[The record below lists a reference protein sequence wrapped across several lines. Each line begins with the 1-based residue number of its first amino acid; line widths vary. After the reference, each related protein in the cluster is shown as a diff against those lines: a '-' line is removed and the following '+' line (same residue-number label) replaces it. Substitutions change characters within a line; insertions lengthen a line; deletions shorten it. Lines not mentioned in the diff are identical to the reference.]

1 MTPPAWPAPHRST
14 PCDGSVAVPGSKSL
28 TNRALVLAAL
38 ADEPSVISRP
48 LVSRDTELM
57 AAALTQLGA
66 AVDTSDARSWNVTP
80 GSTGADDPVDID
92 CGLAGTVMRFA
103 PAVAALG
110 SAPVRFDGD
119 PRARQR
125 PMDTTIAGLRALG
138 VSVREED
145 APGALPFTVQGG
157 SVGGAPLDG
166 GTVRIDASASSQF
179 VSALLL
185 VGPRLRDGL
194 DLVHVGA
201 SVPSQ
206 PHIDMTVTELRR
218 RGVQVE
224 VDRGLDTGTPRWSV
238 RPGPIDGLDVEI
250 EPDLSNAGP
259 FVAAALVT
267 AGRIRVEH
275 WPTTTDQAGDHWPA
289 IVEAFGGRAARD
301 GDDLVVE
308 GPEELRGVDLDLHDV
323 GELTP
328 VVAAIA
334 ALAGSPSTLTG
345 IAHLRGHETDRLS
358 ALATEINAL
367 GGHVTELD
375 DGLRIEPRP
384 LHGGVFGTHHDH
396 RMAHAAVVLG
406 LRVADLQVEDIATTS
421 KTWAEFADVWQ
432 LAMGAPA

>member
-1 MTPPAWPAPHRST
+1 M
-14 PCDGSVAVPGSKSL
+14 AVPGSKSL

-38 ADEPSVISRP
+38 ADTPSTISRP

-57 AAALTQLGA
+57 AEALTRLGA
-66 AVDTSDARSWNVTP
+66 SVDTDDGDAWRVSPLQDQDVSDLVE
-80 GSTGADDPVDID
+80 ID

-110 SAPVRFDGD
+110 SAAVRFDGD

-125 PMDTTIAGLRALG
+125 PMDATIAGLRALG
-138 VSVREED
+138 VEVRED
-145 APGALPFTVQGG
+145 DVIGALPFTVSGG
-157 SVGGAPLDG
+157 SLDG
-166 GTVRIDASASSQF
+166 GTVQIDASASSQF

-185 VGPRLRDGL
+185 VGARLRQGL

-201 SVPSQ
+201 SLPSQ

-218 RGVQVE
+218 RGVQVD
-224 VDRGLDTGTPRWSV
+224 VDRARPRWSV

-267 AGRIRVEH
+267 AGRARIQH
-275 WPTTTDQAGDHWPA
+275 WPDTTDQAGDHWPR

-308 GPEELRGVDLDLHDV
+308 GPDVLLGVDLDLHDV

-334 ALAGSPSTLTG
+334 ALASGPSTLTG
-345 IAHLRGHETDRLS
+345 VAHLRGHETDRLA

-367 GGHVTELD
+367 GGEVSELA
-375 DGLRIEPRP
+375 DGLRIVPRP
-384 LHGGVFGTHHDH
+384 LHGGVFGTYHDH
-396 RMAHAAVVLG
+396 RMAHAAVVVG
-406 LRVADLQVEDIATTS
+406 LRVTDLRVEDIAATA
-421 KTWAEFADVWQ
+421 KTWAEFADVWSHT
-432 LAMGAPA
+432 MSGA